1 MPWRPTGVSVD
12 SWHMLA
18 IFIATI
24 FGCITQPIALVD
36 VTLIGFTL
44 TICVGLAPISD
55 VIVNCKVVEK
65 EPSMTFITL
74 SHG

>member
-1 MPWRPTGVSVD
+1 
-12 SWHMLA
+12 MLA

-24 FGCITQPIALVD
+24 FGCITQPIALAG

-65 EPSMTFITL
+65 RPSIPFLTL
-74 SHG
+74 LHG